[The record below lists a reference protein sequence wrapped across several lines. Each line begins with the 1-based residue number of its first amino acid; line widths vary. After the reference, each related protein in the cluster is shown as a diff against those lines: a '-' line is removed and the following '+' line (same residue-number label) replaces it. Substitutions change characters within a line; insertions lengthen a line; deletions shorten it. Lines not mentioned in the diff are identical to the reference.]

1 MKLISKISSETEK
14 SASAHQIRAKKREIE
29 RERKKRSDSARARS
43 RARTLSLSFSFL
55 SRSRERKKKTK
66 MSFFSDDELEELDL
80 AQFDSMVETA
90 TNRAPPLPKTTTTTT
105 LSGERGENEGFFFAG
120 AGIGGTTNA
129 AHVARGERTKDF
141 LPQEEKDAEFEN
153 ANTKKGAHITSG
165 GGMKQRSIAQMFA
178 TNATTTDGS
187 NNNNNSNSNNNN
199 NNSNGGFTNERVS
212 LYDASTPQEQR
223 QPKKK
228 TTTTQTTKRNTSE
241 KGGGTQLTLPSGY
254 RPNAFENPGEY
265 APRVFTANNSSARGA
280 RGDGNNA
287 SGNNIA
293 RGSVLGGAMT
303 TELQRKQQQR
313 RQQFQQQ
320 QPVSELDL
328 AAAQTYIYPAQ
339 VSRREYQYAIAA
351 NALLNNTLVCLPTG
365 LGKTL
370 IAAVVML
377 NYKRWFPNGKVIF
390 VAPTRP
396 LVDQQMQACHD
407 ICGIPS
413 EETVVLM
420 GSTKKKGKTVADS
433 RREHWMEKKVFFCT
447 PQVVSNDIETGDL
460 NAKDVVCLVVDE
472 AHRAVGNYAYTQIV
486 TKLKERGAVF
496 RILALTAT
504 PGKELE
510 NVQNIVSA
518 LDINRI
524 EFRSESDVDVAKYT
538 FRRDLLVE
546 PIGQDDVSKGILT
559 LLKDSMKP
567 HLKLAMGFGAFSN
580 NNSNHGVPGTVNG
593 LGYNVKRF
601 LELPDAD
608 PPAFFPLQQVTQ
620 FVQRGQIQTRN
631 KDACGHSLRHATY
644 IAHIIDLFTR
654 FGASQAYE
662 YIMKDRPHATI
673 LSDKYV
679 QFKEACEQ
687 IRSLASNGAKHSP
700 KLQKLVKIVAE
711 QFSNNS
717 STISGSGEKRLTDF
731 FSSAKGNGESEKNSE
746 DEKKKRI
753 DDDTRVMIF
762 CSYRDTVRDIV
773 EQLREIKPNGEN
785 ACRVKVA
792 PFVGQGSGE
801 NARDRRNRE
810 KQVLAQQQQN
820 NNNNK
825 GGGGDGAADTLIF
838 EKQKGQKQA
847 EQKAVLEDFRNGN
860 LNCLVATSIGEEG
873 LDIPSVDLIV
883 FYDVVDVIRTVQRMG
898 RTGRARDGRVVVL
911 ATRGKEHT
919 KFTAELKKY
928 EDLKSK
934 LRTPDKCLVLCND
947 TPRMIPDDIFPSCE
961 LICIESTSKK
971 EKNGAK
977 SRTGASLAKRT
988 KQQQEYKA
996 RKYTSTSTLI
1006 FDANPAKQYQALDI
1020 GNRSILVAYEEQGGD
1035 EMRRKAAAAAAA
1047 TTMTSSSLLVFEEEE
1062 QRTHLQEMKDKGFA
1076 GSLPYQCRYQKVYNF
1091 EHGTMTKF
1099 LVRAMS
1105 KLQGIARSPSG
1116 LGGST
1121 DTSADDFDEEAWC
1134 GDAIAGGAVSEKR
1147 QNAQRIRDGVNLRV
1161 NEGVDIDE
1169 YDRQI
1174 FPLHP
1179 TDAEDEDNYGFG
1191 AGADGVDDKLPMIIN
1206 DDEDDSFENNGIIIS
1221 SDIEDDDDFAKAAP
1235 KEENEEEKVVENVP
1249 PTGGPGTHA
1258 EEPISF
1264 SDDEEEGEEDIDVDV
1279 DGEKKSEREEEEE
1292 EVPVIGTMEPKQEE
1306 ENDDDEVIIIQ
1317 EKESPPKVALVQEQ
1331 PQKSPSAAEAAR
1343 MRFSSTVSREPTV
1356 QPSLRKNSVDAAP
1369 ILSRVSLETEN
1380 QELVEKTLDH
1390 IPLNILKEHVQFA
1403 REKAEA
1409 AEEQRRRSVSMPP
1422 PDPRVPRTNSS
1433 KKKKN
1438 LQQQQQG
1445 SFPSDESLRFKR
1457 RRREKVSKEPSPVHP
1472 VAPALPSRDIAA
1484 HKRREKVQ
1492 HKKPLKKKSAF
1503 LDDMAGGEGDDDDDM
1518 NYQDYD
1524 SDDAR
1529 FIDDASPETGY
1540 DAHHHHPQ
1548 YFSSAGNTDG
1558 DTNNRS
1564 APFTCA
1570 NASGNP
1576 YTQPTPMVNL
1586 GETFARFGP
1595 RNRQYNVQDTPPDSS
1610 MENHTQTTDEYED
1623 SFINDD
1629 EIDYETEEDDGALP
1643 SVRKPDKEKKK
1654 KKRRVLVKKANHNA
1668 TKKRMSDDSMSL
1680 SDPAMI
1686 AKFSDFRHGVV
1697 STLPSNSNTQE
1708 KEEQKEG
1715 EEAHERNVPD
1725 VLDDE
1730 FEDDWNKGNSDDD
1743 DW

>member
-1 MKLISKISSETEK
+1 
-14 SASAHQIRAKKREIE
+14 
-29 RERKKRSDSARARS
+29 
-43 RARTLSLSFSFL
+43 
-55 SRSRERKKKTK
+55 
-66 MSFFSDDELEELDL
+66 MSFFSDDEDDLMDL
-80 AQFDSMVETA
+80 AKFDSMVETA
-90 TNRAPPLPKTTTTTT
+90 AALRERRQKEEEEVRGVAAENAKKRAATTTTNNTQMMIRKENFGGEQNVV
-105 LSGERGENEGFFFAG
+105 SGEA
-120 AGIGGTTNA
+120 
-129 AHVARGERTKDF
+129 
-141 LPQEEKDAEFEN
+141 
-153 ANTKKGAHITSG
+153 GAHISNSNAAPAT
-165 GGMKQRSIAQMFA
+165 MKQQSIARMFV
-178 TNATTTDGS
+178 TTTTDTNKSDTNNTS
-187 NNNNNSNSNNNN
+187 NTNNSRNN
-199 NNSNGGFTNERVS
+199 VS
-212 LYDASTPQEQR
+212 AQ
-223 QPKKK
+223 QPKKA
-228 TTTTQTTKRNTSE
+228 TQTQTTKRNNNAVA

-265 APRVFTANNSSARGA
+265 APRVFNTSH
-280 RGDGNNA
+280 D
-287 SGNNIA
+287 NIS
-293 RGSVLGGAMT
+293 RGSVLGNAMT
-303 TELQRKQQQR
+303 TNSQRKQQQ
-313 RQQFQQQ
+313 QQQQQQKQQ
-320 QPVSELDL
+320 QPVSEIDL

-339 VSRREYQYAIAA
+339 VNRREYQYAIAA

-420 GSTKKKGKTVADS
+420 GSTKKKGKTVSDS
-433 RREHWMEKKVFFCT
+433 RREHWKEKKVFFCT

-486 TKLKERGAVF
+486 AKLKERGAVF

-510 NVQNIVSA
+510 SVQNIVSA
-518 LDINRI
+518 LDINRV
-524 EFRSESDVDVAKYT
+524 EFRSELDVDVAKYT
-538 FRRDLLVE
+538 FRKDLVVE
-546 PIGQDDVSKGILT
+546 PISQDDVSAGILT

-567 HLKLAMGFGAFSN
+567 HLKQATGFGAFNPVDN
-580 NNSNHGVPGTVNG
+580 NNNHGIPVSMMNG
-593 LGYNVKRF
+593 LAYNVKRF
-601 LELPDAD
+601 LDLPNAD
-608 PPAFFPLQQVTQ
+608 PPAKFLLQQMST
-620 FVQRGQIQTRN
+620 FVQRGLIPTRN
-631 KDACGHSLRHATY
+631 KDACGHSLRHAQHIT
-644 IAHIIDLFTR
+644 HIIDLFTK
-654 FGASQAYE
+654 FGASQAYDF
-662 YIMKDRPHATI
+662 ISRNLSHAKV
-673 LSDKYV
+673 LSDKHIE
-679 QFKEACEQ
+679 FKEACEL

-700 KLQKLVKIVAE
+700 KLQKLVKVVAE

-717 STISGSGEKRLTDF
+717 NNSSG
-731 FSSAKGNGESEKNSE
+731 N
-746 DEKKKRI
+746 
-753 DDDTRVMIF
+753 DTRVMIF

-773 EQLREIKPNGEN
+773 EQLREIKPRGEN
-785 ACRVKVA
+785 ACGVKVA

-825 GGGGDGAADTLIF
+825 GGGGGGDGAADTLIF

-1047 TTMTSSSLLVFEEEE
+1047 ATTMTSSSLLVFEEEE

-1221 SDIEDDDDFAKAAP
+1221 SDIDDDDDFAKAAP

-1343 MRFSSTVSREPTV
+1343 MRLSSTVSREPTV

-1686 AKFSDFRHGVV
+1686 VKISDFRHGVV

>member
-1 MKLISKISSETEK
+1 
-14 SASAHQIRAKKREIE
+14 
-29 RERKKRSDSARARS
+29 
-43 RARTLSLSFSFL
+43 
-55 SRSRERKKKTK
+55 

-90 TNRAPPLPKTTTTTT
+90 TNRAPPPKTTTTLT
-105 LSGERGENEGFFFAG
+105 GERGENEGFFFAG

-825 GGGGDGAADTLIF
+825 GGGGGGDGAADTLIF

-1047 TTMTSSSLLVFEEEE
+1047 AAATTMTSSSLLVFEEEE

-1249 PTGGPGTHA
+1249 PTGGAGTHA

-1264 SDDEEEGEEDIDVDV
+1264 SDDEEEGEEDIDVNV

-1343 MRFSSTVSREPTV
+1343 MRLSSTVSREPTV

-1654 KKRRVLVKKANHNA
+1654 KKKRRVLVKKANHNA

>member
-1 MKLISKISSETEK
+1 
-14 SASAHQIRAKKREIE
+14 
-29 RERKKRSDSARARS
+29 
-43 RARTLSLSFSFL
+43 
-55 SRSRERKKKTK
+55 

-90 TNRAPPLPKTTTTTT
+90 TNRAPPPPKTTTTLT
-105 LSGERGENEGFFFAG
+105 GERGENEGFFFAG

-810 KQVLAQQQQN
+810 KQVLAQQQHKN
-820 NNNNK
+820 NNNIK
-825 GGGGDGAADTLIF
+825 AGGGEGAADPLIF

-873 LDIPSVDLIV
+873 LDIPTVDLIV

-898 RTGRARDGRVVVL
+898 RTGRARNGKVVVL
-911 ATRGKEHT
+911 ATKGKEHN
-919 KFTAELKKY
+919 KFTSELKKY
-928 EDLKSK
+928 HDLQGKMK
-934 LRTPDKCLVLCND
+934 TPDRYVVMCKD
-947 TPRMIPDDIFPSCE
+947 TPRMIPDEIFPSCE

-971 EKNGAK
+971 EKNGTK
-977 SRTGASLAKRT
+977 SRTAASLAKKT
-988 KQQQEYKA
+988 KLLQENQVGNSSKS

-1006 FDANPAKQYQALDI
+1006 FDSNPAKQYQALDV
-1020 GNRSILVAYEEQGGD
+1020 GNESLLIAYRLEAD
-1035 EMRRKAAAAAAA
+1035 EMRGKAAATA
-1047 TTMTSSSLLVFEEEE
+1047 TMASSSLVFEEDE
-1062 QRTHLQEMKDKGFA
+1062 QRTHLQEMKEKGFA
-1076 GSLPYQCRYQKVYNF
+1076 GSLPYQCQYQKVYNF
-1091 EHGTMTKF
+1091 EHGAMTKF
-1099 LVRAMS
+1099 LVRSMS
-1105 KLQGIARSPSG
+1105 KLQGIERSPSG
-1116 LGGST
+1116 PGGST
-1121 DTSADDFDEEAWC
+1121 NTSVDDFDDELWC
-1134 GDAIAGGAVSEKR
+1134 GDAIAGGAVNEKR
-1147 QNAQRIRDGVNLRV
+1147 QHAQRIRDGVNLRV

-1169 YDRQI
+1169 YDRKI
-1174 FPLHP
+1174 FPLYP
-1179 TDAEDEDNYGFG
+1179 TDAENEEHYDYG
-1191 AGADGVDDKLPMIIN
+1191 AGVDGVDDDIPVIIN
-1206 DDEDDSFENNGIIIS
+1206 DDEAYSFENNEVVIS
-1221 SDIEDDDDFAKAAP
+1221 SDVDDEDELLP
-1235 KEENEEEKVVENVP
+1235 EVLREEEEVVAVQDMP
-1249 PTGGPGTHA
+1249 PTEAGTRA
-1258 EEPISF
+1258 DQPILF
-1264 SDDEEEGEEDIDVDV
+1264 SDEEEEEQ
-1279 DGEKKSEREEEEE
+1279 EE
-1292 EVPVIGTMEPKQEE
+1292 EVPVIGTMEPKKEE
-1306 ENDDDEVIIIQ
+1306 ENDDDEVIVIE
-1317 EKESPPKVALVQEQ
+1317 EKESLKVSPVPEPR
-1331 PQKSPSAAEAAR
+1331 PQRSPSAAEAAR
-1343 MRFSSTVSREPTV
+1343 MRLSLAASREPSV
-1356 QPSLRKNSVDAAP
+1356 PPSLRKNSADAAP
-1369 ILSRVSLETEN
+1369 ILSRVSLATEN

-1390 IPLNILKEHVQFA
+1390 MPLNILKEHVLIA
-1403 REKAEA
+1403 REKAEE

-1433 KKKKN
+1433 KKKKT
-1438 LQQQQQG
+1438 QQQQNSEG

-1457 RRREKVSKEPSPVHP
+1457 RRREKVPKEPSPVLP
-1472 VAPALPSRDIAA
+1472 VAPSVPALDVVANNR
-1484 HKRREKVQ
+1484 HQKQQQQR
-1492 HKKPLKKKSAF
+1492 KKPLKKKSTF
-1503 LDDMAGGEGDDDDDM
+1503 LDDIAGGEGGDDDDA
-1518 NYQDYD
+1518 NEQDYD

-1529 FIDDASPETGY
+1529 FIDDESPETGG
-1540 DAHHHHPQ
+1540 DGHRHHPQ

-1558 DTNNRS
+1558 DTNNRNV
-1564 APFTCA
+1564 PFT
-1570 NASGNP
+1570 NNSGNP

-1586 GETFARFGP
+1586 GDTFARFGP
-1595 RNRQYNVQDTPPDSS
+1595 RNQQYNVQDTPPDSS

-1629 EIDYETEEDDGALP
+1629 EIDYDTEEDDGALP
-1643 SVRKPDKEKKK
+1643 SVRKPDEEKRKK
-1654 KKRRVLVKKANHNA
+1654 RVLVKKSTHNV
-1668 TKKRMSDDSMSL
+1668 TKKRVSNDSMSL
-1680 SDPAMI
+1680 SDPAMM
-1686 AKFSDFRHGVV
+1686 AKISESRHGVV
-1697 STLPSNSNTQE
+1697 STLPSNNNTQE
-1708 KEEQKEG
+1708 EEEEG
-1715 EEAHERNVPD
+1715 GEHKRKMPASHVPFVPVPPVIVD
-1725 VLDDE
+1725 LLDDE

>member
-1 MKLISKISSETEK
+1 
-14 SASAHQIRAKKREIE
+14 
-29 RERKKRSDSARARS
+29 
-43 RARTLSLSFSFL
+43 
-55 SRSRERKKKTK
+55 
-66 MSFFSDDELEELDL
+66 MSFFSDDEDDLMDL
-80 AQFDSMVETA
+80 AKFDSMVETA
-90 TNRAPPLPKTTTTTT
+90 AALRERRQKEEEEVRVVAAENAKKRAATTTTNNTQMMIRKENFGGEQNVV
-105 LSGERGENEGFFFAG
+105 SGEA
-120 AGIGGTTNA
+120 
-129 AHVARGERTKDF
+129 
-141 LPQEEKDAEFEN
+141 
-153 ANTKKGAHITSG
+153 GAHISNSNAAPAT
-165 GGMKQRSIAQMFA
+165 MKQQSIARMFV
-178 TNATTTDGS
+178 TTTTDTNKSDTNNTS
-187 NNNNNSNSNNNN
+187 NTNNSRNN
-199 NNSNGGFTNERVS
+199 VS
-212 LYDASTPQEQR
+212 AQ
-223 QPKKK
+223 QPKKA
-228 TTTTQTTKRNTSE
+228 TQTQTTKRNNNAVA

-265 APRVFTANNSSARGA
+265 APRVFNTSH
-280 RGDGNNA
+280 D
-287 SGNNIA
+287 NIS
-293 RGSVLGGAMT
+293 RGSVLGNAMT
-303 TELQRKQQQR
+303 TNLQRKQQQ
-313 RQQFQQQ
+313 QQKQQLRQQQ
-320 QPVSELDL
+320 QPVSEIDL

-339 VSRREYQYAIAA
+339 VNRREYQYAIAA

-420 GSTKKKGKTVADS
+420 GSTKKKGKTVSDS
-433 RREHWMEKKVFFCT
+433 RREHWKEKKVFFCT

-486 TKLKERGAVF
+486 AKLKERGAVF

-510 NVQNIVSA
+510 SVQNIVSA
-518 LDINRI
+518 LDINRV
-524 EFRSESDVDVAKYT
+524 EFRSELDVDVAKYT
-538 FRRDLLVE
+538 FRKDLVVE
-546 PIGQDDVSKGILT
+546 PISQDDVSAGILT

-567 HLKLAMGFGAFSN
+567 HLKQATGFGAFNPVDN
-580 NNSNHGVPGTVNG
+580 NNNHGIPVSMMNG
-593 LGYNVKRF
+593 LAYNVKRF
-601 LELPDAD
+601 LDLPNAD
-608 PPAFFPLQQVTQ
+608 PPAKFLLQQMST
-620 FVQRGQIQTRN
+620 FVQRGLIPTRN
-631 KDACGHSLRHATY
+631 KDACGHSLRHAQHIT
-644 IAHIIDLFTR
+644 HIIDLFTK
-654 FGASQAYE
+654 FGASQAYDF
-662 YIMKDRPHATI
+662 ISRNLSHAKV
-673 LSDKYV
+673 LSDKHIE
-679 QFKEACEQ
+679 FKEACEL

-700 KLQKLVKIVAE
+700 KLQKLVKVVAE

-717 STISGSGEKRLTDF
+717 NNSSG
-731 FSSAKGNGESEKNSE
+731 N
-746 DEKKKRI
+746 
-753 DDDTRVMIF
+753 DTRVMIF

-773 EQLREIKPNGEN
+773 EQLREIKPRGEN
-785 ACRVKVA
+785 ACGVKVA

-1047 TTMTSSSLLVFEEEE
+1047 ATTMTSSSLLVFEEEE

-1191 AGADGVDDKLPMIIN
+1191 AGADGVDDKLPMIMN

-1686 AKFSDFRHGVV
+1686 VKISDFRHGVV

>member
-1 MKLISKISSETEK
+1 
-14 SASAHQIRAKKREIE
+14 
-29 RERKKRSDSARARS
+29 
-43 RARTLSLSFSFL
+43 
-55 SRSRERKKKTK
+55 

-90 TNRAPPLPKTTTTTT
+90 TNRAPPPKTTTT

-810 KQVLAQQQQN
+810 KQVLAQQQHKN
-820 NNNNK
+820 NNNIK
-825 GGGGDGAADTLIF
+825 AGGGEGAADPLIF

-873 LDIPSVDLIV
+873 LDIPTVDLIV

-898 RTGRARDGRVVVL
+898 RTGRARNGKVVVL
-911 ATRGKEHT
+911 ATKGKEHN
-919 KFTAELKKY
+919 KFTSELKKY
-928 EDLKSK
+928 HDLQGKMK
-934 LRTPDKCLVLCND
+934 TPDRYVVMCKD
-947 TPRMIPDDIFPSCE
+947 TPRMIPDEIFPSCE

-971 EKNGAK
+971 EKNGTK
-977 SRTGASLAKRT
+977 SRTAASLAKKT
-988 KQQQEYKA
+988 KLLQENQVGNSSKS

-1006 FDANPAKQYQALDI
+1006 FDSNPAKQYQALDV
-1020 GNRSILVAYEEQGGD
+1020 GNESLLIAYRLEAD
-1035 EMRRKAAAAAAA
+1035 EMRGKAAATA
-1047 TTMTSSSLLVFEEEE
+1047 TMASSSLVFEEDE
-1062 QRTHLQEMKDKGFA
+1062 QRTHLQEMKEKGFA
-1076 GSLPYQCRYQKVYNF
+1076 GSLPYQCQYQKVYNF
-1091 EHGTMTKF
+1091 EHGAMTKF
-1099 LVRAMS
+1099 LVRSMS
-1105 KLQGIARSPSG
+1105 KLQGIERSPSG
-1116 LGGST
+1116 PGGST
-1121 DTSADDFDEEAWC
+1121 NTSVDDFDDELWC
-1134 GDAIAGGAVSEKR
+1134 GDAIAGGAVNEKR
-1147 QNAQRIRDGVNLRV
+1147 QHAQRIRDGVNLRV

-1169 YDRQI
+1169 YDRKI
-1174 FPLHP
+1174 FPLYP
-1179 TDAEDEDNYGFG
+1179 TDAENEEHYDYG
-1191 AGADGVDDKLPMIIN
+1191 AGVDGVDDDIPVIIN
-1206 DDEDDSFENNGIIIS
+1206 DDEAYSFENNEVVIS
-1221 SDIEDDDDFAKAAP
+1221 SDVDDEDELLP
-1235 KEENEEEKVVENVP
+1235 EVLREEEEVVAVQDMP
-1249 PTGGPGTHA
+1249 PTEAGTRA
-1258 EEPISF
+1258 DQPILF
-1264 SDDEEEGEEDIDVDV
+1264 SDEEE
-1279 DGEKKSEREEEEE
+1279 EEEQEE
-1292 EVPVIGTMEPKQEE
+1292 EVPVIGTMEPKKEE
-1306 ENDDDEVIIIQ
+1306 ENDDDEVIVIE
-1317 EKESPPKVALVQEQ
+1317 EKESLKVSPVPEPR
-1331 PQKSPSAAEAAR
+1331 PQRSPSAAEAAR
-1343 MRFSSTVSREPTV
+1343 MRLSLAASREPSV
-1356 QPSLRKNSVDAAP
+1356 PPSLRKNSADAAP
-1369 ILSRVSLETEN
+1369 ILSRVSLATEN

-1390 IPLNILKEHVQFA
+1390 MPLNILKEHVLIA
-1403 REKAEA
+1403 REKAEE

-1433 KKKKN
+1433 KKKKT
-1438 LQQQQQG
+1438 QQQQNSEG

-1457 RRREKVSKEPSPVHP
+1457 RRREKVPKEPSPVLP
-1472 VAPALPSRDIAA
+1472 VAPSVPALDVVANNR
-1484 HKRREKVQ
+1484 HQKQQQQR
-1492 HKKPLKKKSAF
+1492 KKPLKKKSTF
-1503 LDDMAGGEGDDDDDM
+1503 LDDIAGGEGGDDDDA
-1518 NYQDYD
+1518 NEQDYD

-1529 FIDDASPETGY
+1529 FIDDESPETGG
-1540 DAHHHHPQ
+1540 DGHRHHPQ

-1558 DTNNRS
+1558 DTNNRNV
-1564 APFTCA
+1564 PFT
-1570 NASGNP
+1570 NNSGNP

-1586 GETFARFGP
+1586 GDTFARFGP
-1595 RNRQYNVQDTPPDSS
+1595 RNQQYNVQDTPPDSS

-1629 EIDYETEEDDGALP
+1629 EIDYDTEEDDGALP
-1643 SVRKPDKEKKK
+1643 SVRKPDEEKRKK
-1654 KKRRVLVKKANHNA
+1654 RVLVKKSTHNV
-1668 TKKRMSDDSMSL
+1668 TKKRVSNDSMSL
-1680 SDPAMI
+1680 SDPAMM
-1686 AKFSDFRHGVV
+1686 AKISESRHGVV
-1697 STLPSNSNTQE
+1697 STLPSNNNTQE
-1708 KEEQKEG
+1708 EEEEG
-1715 EEAHERNVPD
+1715 GEHKRKMPASHVPFVPVPPVIVD
-1725 VLDDE
+1725 LLDDE

>member
-1 MKLISKISSETEK
+1 
-14 SASAHQIRAKKREIE
+14 
-29 RERKKRSDSARARS
+29 
-43 RARTLSLSFSFL
+43 
-55 SRSRERKKKTK
+55 

-90 TNRAPPLPKTTTTTT
+90 TNRAPPPPKTTTTLT
-105 LSGERGENEGFFFAG
+105 GERGENEGFFFAG

-810 KQVLAQQQQN
+810 KQVLAQQQHKN
-820 NNNNK
+820 NNNIK
-825 GGGGDGAADTLIF
+825 AGGGEGAADPLIF

-873 LDIPSVDLIV
+873 LDIPTVDLIV

-898 RTGRARDGRVVVL
+898 RTGRARNGKVVVL
-911 ATRGKEHT
+911 ATKGKEHN
-919 KFTAELKKY
+919 KFTSELKKY
-928 EDLKSK
+928 HDLQGKMK
-934 LRTPDKCLVLCND
+934 TPDRYVVMCKD
-947 TPRMIPDDIFPSCE
+947 TPRMIPDEIFPSCE

-971 EKNGAK
+971 EKNGTK
-977 SRTGASLAKRT
+977 SRTAASLAKKT
-988 KQQQEYKA
+988 KLLQENQVGNSSKS

-1006 FDANPAKQYQALDI
+1006 FDSNPAKQYQALDV
-1020 GNRSILVAYEEQGGD
+1020 GNESLLIAYRLEAD
-1035 EMRRKAAAAAAA
+1035 EMRGKAAATA
-1047 TTMTSSSLLVFEEEE
+1047 TMASSSLVFEEDE
-1062 QRTHLQEMKDKGFA
+1062 QRTHLQEMKEKGFA
-1076 GSLPYQCRYQKVYNF
+1076 GSLPYQCQYQKVYNF
-1091 EHGTMTKF
+1091 EHGAMTKF
-1099 LVRAMS
+1099 LVRSMS
-1105 KLQGIARSPSG
+1105 KLQGIERSPSG
-1116 LGGST
+1116 PGGST
-1121 DTSADDFDEEAWC
+1121 NTSVDDFDDELWC
-1134 GDAIAGGAVSEKR
+1134 GDAIAGGAVNEKR
-1147 QNAQRIRDGVNLRV
+1147 QHAQRIRDGVNLRV

-1169 YDRQI
+1169 YDRKI
-1174 FPLHP
+1174 FPLYP
-1179 TDAEDEDNYGFG
+1179 TDAENEEHYDYG
-1191 AGADGVDDKLPMIIN
+1191 AGVDGVDDDIPVIIN
-1206 DDEDDSFENNGIIIS
+1206 DDEAYSFENNEVVIS
-1221 SDIEDDDDFAKAAP
+1221 SDVDDEDELLP
-1235 KEENEEEKVVENVP
+1235 EVLREEEEVVAVQDMP
-1249 PTGGPGTHA
+1249 PTEAGTRA
-1258 EEPISF
+1258 DQPILF
-1264 SDDEEEGEEDIDVDV
+1264 SDEEE
-1279 DGEKKSEREEEEE
+1279 EEEQEE
-1292 EVPVIGTMEPKQEE
+1292 EVPVIGTMEPKKEE
-1306 ENDDDEVIIIQ
+1306 ENDDDEVIVIE
-1317 EKESPPKVALVQEQ
+1317 EKESLKVSPVPEPR
-1331 PQKSPSAAEAAR
+1331 PQRSPSAAEAAR
-1343 MRFSSTVSREPTV
+1343 MRLSLAASREPSV
-1356 QPSLRKNSVDAAP
+1356 PPSLRKNSADAAP
-1369 ILSRVSLETEN
+1369 ILSRVSLATEN

-1390 IPLNILKEHVQFA
+1390 MPLNILKEHVLIA
-1403 REKAEA
+1403 REKAEE

-1433 KKKKN
+1433 KKKKT
-1438 LQQQQQG
+1438 QQQQNSEG

-1457 RRREKVSKEPSPVHP
+1457 RRREKVPKEPSPVLP
-1472 VAPALPSRDIAA
+1472 VAPSVPALDVVANNR
-1484 HKRREKVQ
+1484 HQKQQQQR
-1492 HKKPLKKKSAF
+1492 KKPLKKKSTF
-1503 LDDMAGGEGDDDDDM
+1503 LDDIAGGEGGDDDDA
-1518 NYQDYD
+1518 NEQDYD

-1529 FIDDASPETGY
+1529 FIDDESPETGG
-1540 DAHHHHPQ
+1540 DGHRHHPQ

-1558 DTNNRS
+1558 DTNNRNV
-1564 APFTCA
+1564 PFT
-1570 NASGNP
+1570 NNSGNP

-1586 GETFARFGP
+1586 GDTFARFGP
-1595 RNRQYNVQDTPPDSS
+1595 RNQQYNVQDTPPDSS

-1629 EIDYETEEDDGALP
+1629 EIDYDTEEDDGALP
-1643 SVRKPDKEKKK
+1643 SVRKPDEEKRKK
-1654 KKRRVLVKKANHNA
+1654 RVLVKKSTHNV
-1668 TKKRMSDDSMSL
+1668 TKKRVSNDSMSL
-1680 SDPAMI
+1680 SDPAMM
-1686 AKFSDFRHGVV
+1686 AKISESRHGVV
-1697 STLPSNSNTQE
+1697 STLPSNNNTQE
-1708 KEEQKEG
+1708 EEEEG
-1715 EEAHERNVPD
+1715 GEHKRKMPASHVPFVPVPPVIVD
-1725 VLDDE
+1725 LLDDE

>member
-1 MKLISKISSETEK
+1 
-14 SASAHQIRAKKREIE
+14 
-29 RERKKRSDSARARS
+29 
-43 RARTLSLSFSFL
+43 
-55 SRSRERKKKTK
+55 
-66 MSFFSDDELEELDL
+66 MSFFSDDEDDLMDL
-80 AQFDSMVETA
+80 AKFDSMVETA
-90 TNRAPPLPKTTTTTT
+90 AALRERRQKEEEEVRGVAAENAKKRAATTTTNNTQMMIRKENFGGEQNVV
-105 LSGERGENEGFFFAG
+105 SGEA
-120 AGIGGTTNA
+120 
-129 AHVARGERTKDF
+129 
-141 LPQEEKDAEFEN
+141 
-153 ANTKKGAHITSG
+153 GAHISNSNAAPAT
-165 GGMKQRSIAQMFA
+165 MKQQSIARMFV
-178 TNATTTDGS
+178 TTTTDTNKSDTNNTS
-187 NNNNNSNSNNNN
+187 NTNNSRNN
-199 NNSNGGFTNERVS
+199 VS
-212 LYDASTPQEQR
+212 AQ
-223 QPKKK
+223 QPKKA
-228 TTTTQTTKRNTSE
+228 TQTQTTKRNNNAVA

-265 APRVFTANNSSARGA
+265 APRVFNTSH
-280 RGDGNNA
+280 D
-287 SGNNIA
+287 NIS
-293 RGSVLGGAMT
+293 RGSVLGNAMT
-303 TELQRKQQQR
+303 TNLQRKQQQ
-313 RQQFQQQ
+313 QQQQQQKQQ
-320 QPVSELDL
+320 QPVSEIDL

-339 VSRREYQYAIAA
+339 VNRREYQYAIAA

-420 GSTKKKGKTVADS
+420 GSTKKKGKTVSDS
-433 RREHWMEKKVFFCT
+433 RREHWKEKKVFFCT

-486 TKLKERGAVF
+486 AKLKERGAVF

-510 NVQNIVSA
+510 SVQNIVSA
-518 LDINRI
+518 LDINRV
-524 EFRSESDVDVAKYT
+524 EFRSELDVDVAKYT
-538 FRRDLLVE
+538 FRKDLVVE
-546 PIGQDDVSKGILT
+546 PISQDDVSAGILT

-567 HLKLAMGFGAFSN
+567 HLKQATGFGAFNPVDN
-580 NNSNHGVPGTVNG
+580 NNNHGIPVSMMNG
-593 LGYNVKRF
+593 LAYNVKRF
-601 LELPDAD
+601 LDLPNAD
-608 PPAFFPLQQVTQ
+608 PPAKFLLQQMST
-620 FVQRGQIQTRN
+620 FVQRGLIPTRN
-631 KDACGHSLRHATY
+631 KDACGHSLRHAQHIT
-644 IAHIIDLFTR
+644 HIIDLFTK
-654 FGASQAYE
+654 FGASQAYDF
-662 YIMKDRPHATI
+662 ISRNLSHAKV
-673 LSDKYV
+673 LSDKHIE
-679 QFKEACEQ
+679 FKEACEL

-700 KLQKLVKIVAE
+700 KLQKLVKVVAE

-717 STISGSGEKRLTDF
+717 NNSSG
-731 FSSAKGNGESEKNSE
+731 N
-746 DEKKKRI
+746 
-753 DDDTRVMIF
+753 DTRVMIF

-773 EQLREIKPNGEN
+773 EQLREIKPRGEN
-785 ACRVKVA
+785 ACGVKVA

-1047 TTMTSSSLLVFEEEE
+1047 ATTMTSSSLLVFEEEE

-1264 SDDEEEGEEDIDVDV
+1264 SDDEEEGEEDIDVNV

>member
-1 MKLISKISSETEK
+1 
-14 SASAHQIRAKKREIE
+14 
-29 RERKKRSDSARARS
+29 
-43 RARTLSLSFSFL
+43 
-55 SRSRERKKKTK
+55 
-66 MSFFSDDELEELDL
+66 MSFFSDDEDDLMDL
-80 AQFDSMVETA
+80 AKFDSMVETA
-90 TNRAPPLPKTTTTTT
+90 AALRERRQKEEEEVRVVAAENAKKRAATTTTNNTQMMIRKENFGGEQNVV
-105 LSGERGENEGFFFAG
+105 SGEA
-120 AGIGGTTNA
+120 
-129 AHVARGERTKDF
+129 
-141 LPQEEKDAEFEN
+141 
-153 ANTKKGAHITSG
+153 GAHISNSNAAPAT
-165 GGMKQRSIAQMFA
+165 MKQQSIARMFV
-178 TNATTTDGS
+178 TTTTDTNKSDTNNTS
-187 NNNNNSNSNNNN
+187 NTNNSRNN
-199 NNSNGGFTNERVS
+199 VS
-212 LYDASTPQEQR
+212 AQ
-223 QPKKK
+223 QPKKA
-228 TTTTQTTKRNTSE
+228 TQTQTTKRNNNAVA

-265 APRVFTANNSSARGA
+265 APRVFNTSH
-280 RGDGNNA
+280 D
-287 SGNNIA
+287 NIS
-293 RGSVLGGAMT
+293 RGSVLGNAMT
-303 TELQRKQQQR
+303 TNLQRKQQQ
-313 RQQFQQQ
+313 QQQQQQQKQQ
-320 QPVSELDL
+320 QPVSEIDL

-339 VSRREYQYAIAA
+339 VNRREYQYAIAA

-420 GSTKKKGKTVADS
+420 GSTKKKGKTVSDS
-433 RREHWMEKKVFFCT
+433 RREHWKEKKVFFCT

-486 TKLKERGAVF
+486 AKLKERGAVF

-510 NVQNIVSA
+510 SVQNIVSA
-518 LDINRI
+518 LDINRV
-524 EFRSESDVDVAKYT
+524 EFRSELDVDVAKYT
-538 FRRDLLVE
+538 FRKDLVVE
-546 PIGQDDVSKGILT
+546 PISQDDVSAGILT

-567 HLKLAMGFGAFSN
+567 HLKQATGFGAFNPVDN
-580 NNSNHGVPGTVNG
+580 NNNHGIPVSMMNG
-593 LGYNVKRF
+593 LAYNVKRF
-601 LELPDAD
+601 LDLPNAD
-608 PPAFFPLQQVTQ
+608 PPAKFLLQQMST
-620 FVQRGQIQTRN
+620 FVQRGLIPTRN
-631 KDACGHSLRHATY
+631 KDACGHSLRHAQHIT
-644 IAHIIDLFTR
+644 HIIDLFTK
-654 FGASQAYE
+654 FGASQAYDF
-662 YIMKDRPHATI
+662 ISRNLSHAKV
-673 LSDKYV
+673 LSDKHIE
-679 QFKEACEQ
+679 FKEACEL

-700 KLQKLVKIVAE
+700 KLQKLVKVVAE

-717 STISGSGEKRLTDF
+717 NNSSG
-731 FSSAKGNGESEKNSE
+731 N
-746 DEKKKRI
+746 
-753 DDDTRVMIF
+753 DTRVMIF

-773 EQLREIKPNGEN
+773 EQLREIKPRGEN
-785 ACRVKVA
+785 ACGVKVA

-825 GGGGDGAADTLIF
+825 GGGGGGDGAADTLIF

-1035 EMRRKAAAAAAA
+1035 EMRRKAAAAAAAA

-1654 KKRRVLVKKANHNA
+1654 KKKRRVLVKKANHNA

-1686 AKFSDFRHGVV
+1686 VKISDFRHGVV